1 MNPYNNTVE
10 VLSPNPPSEPTVEDQ
25 SFRTTKDDLL
35 QQISKVILMAFLV
48 DYMKII
54 VIYPTKYFLTHLI
67 QLPIIITR

>member
-35 QQISKVILMAFLV
+35 QQISKVILMARN
-48 DYMKII
+48 D
-54 VIYPTKYFLTHLI
+54 KYFKSI
-67 QLPIIITR
+67 VEFRQ

>member
-54 VIYPTKYFLTHLI
+54 DTHLNI
-67 QLPIIITR
+67 FDPLNTIANIIITR